1 MAGIDKEYLSDHKLF
16 RVRNKKLLFIF
27 PLIAVLIAIIV
38 FWWLKLTGITITG
51 EVFCGADEHTH
62 TDECYR
68 YELICDF
75 KNAGVVVVAETTAD
89 RPTDIVTESTTD
101 SDKTETETT
110 GAETT
115 EVEAPT
121 AANHTHTDECY
132 RKELICTIP
141 EHKHSAE
148 CFPDK
153 KADTETREDWL
164 ATFED
169 VEITNDVA
177 KNLLSIAS
185 TQIGYKESV
194 LNYEYGDSLEKNGYT
209 RYGEWYGSPYGEW
222 NSIFVSFC
230 LNYANANNADPLMS
244 ASAEAMHLAWEE
256 RRIYSSADTYKGS
269 LGDVIFFDTDSDGA
283 ADRTGIVMYHSD
295 EMLISVE
302 GDVDGAVER
311 VIYESTESVMGYG
324 LTGELYAA
332 EHITDSTSEQ
342 KEEPSQLTTNSSGEL
357 NLYIPNATN
366 PEETVTTPSVFN
378 SNPLILMSADDHN
391 ITYTSHL
398 EDEVVN
404 AVFKTQSGTVIG
416 ENDTVYIGESYIV
429 SLEFSEINTGSMW
442 TQFEYDDDG
451 YLTYHVPSNLHC
463 EPFDSWHIISA
474 KTENG
479 TITDVG
485 EYFLDESGL
494 LRVRFYDD
502 ADGVNFIDKY
512 SNVDF
517 VVDFNTT
524 VASNQS
530 GSSTEIEFNEEI
542 TLNLTVDG
550 GAGMTLSKTHGEYDS
565 TNNEIEFTIR
575 IEATHGVVHNL
586 IVDDEIWENH
596 HALLDTIVVTDL
608 DGNVLKPQ
616 PTISNHPGGAA
627 GGFRVSG
634 LPDFSAGSGYLI
646 KYKSAVNDNLLGSEE
661 VGMWNGVNTSAADS
675 KGGNIPG
682 WTEDWV
688 LVELEKMVK
697 DGKQAVVEDANGNKI
712 PVIEWQ
718 IGIRKTEANLQGTV
732 VVDTLG
738 EGLSYYTGTP
748 ILVRRYDEW
757 GNRLA
762 DTYISWNNVTINGNS
777 MEFPL
782 PDSYACDII
791 YYTSFEEL
799 NEGEIKNY
807 TNKAKVTI
815 NGKEEQTQG
824 SAEVVG
830 FIPRVQKT
838 ARGDDGEYVYF
849 TIEADVPGVIKDWGH
864 FFLTDL
870 SAVWNYNG
878 NALYIE
884 NVPQDMVI
892 TATTVSGR
900 TINFT
905 PYRAG
910 GTVENTFMIISPSME
925 NGYHSFNL
933 LFNTAD
939 RDFSSSKWILDED
952 SVLKITYKLPFD
964 AKTGTEWE
972 GELTGDQ
979 TLEDVLL
986 QGNKLS
992 NEVYFNYTETITDVG
1007 SATYEYAPMIT
1018 KKSVTHDDGTVDY
1031 TVVFNN
1037 TVPGSGGA
1045 DGYLNGSIASAWFED
1060 TFDERMEYVPGS
1072 LIVTCYSPWQT
1083 NLWTIKY
1090 KYNGA
1095 VTGNTIHAAASDM
1108 VFYDYNEE
1116 ASQYG
1121 WDFMLGTRN
1130 FNEYY
1135 TWSGQGGNYV
1145 FTYKLKLKD
1154 EYLYTTEHAK
1164 IELDNTA
1171 ELTWSND
1178 GSSGPVTDTTEFVT
1192 GLVEKTAVQKDSKIS
1207 FDIHINRNALDILP
1221 GSDTLTIED
1230 TMTPNLSVYWD
1241 TIKLLYE
1248 DKNGNWIDFDST
1260 QSQYTYNVTY
1270 DPASNK
1276 LTFVMPDSLHIRVDY
1291 TTLITESGL
1300 VSINNS
1306 VNISGKAEISDIID
1320 ALFRVEEHSGGAS
1333 GSNHSITLIKQD
1345 GLTNARLPNANFI
1358 LYGPMG
1364 DPNATIPSGV
1374 SPTIITENGTVLRY
1388 IGSYTTQADG
1398 TVFIETQYLTLGG
1411 PYALVERIAPEG
1423 YELLEKPVYFYFYSL
1438 DPNGVIQTVT
1448 TLIAVENFSGGF
1460 IIPETGSA
1468 GLFITAI
1475 IGFAVTAFPI
1485 LYSSIRH
1492 KRKRRLSR

>member
-1 MAGIDKEYLSDHKLF
+1 MAGIDKEYLRAHKLF
-16 RVRNKKLLFIF
+16 RVRNKNLLFIF
-27 PLIAVLIAIIV
+27 PLIAVLVAIIV

-51 EVFCGADEHTH
+51 DAFCGADEHTH

-75 KNAGVVVVAETTAD
+75 KDDDAVVATETTAD
-89 RPTDIVTESTTD
+89 EPTDTEASE
-101 SDKTETETT
+101 TEAEITETT
-110 GAETT
+110 
-115 EVEAPT
+115 VSSS
-121 AANHTHTDECY
+121 HTHTDECY

-141 EHKHSAE
+141 EHKHSAD

-153 KADTETREDWL
+153 NADTETKDDWI

-177 KNLLSIAS
+177 KNIVSIAS
-185 TQIGYKESV
+185 TQIGYKESI
-194 LNYEYGDSLEKNGYT
+194 LNYEYDGLSDKNGYT
-209 RYGEWYGSPYGEW
+209 RYGEWYGNPYAKW

-230 LNYANANNADPLMS
+230 LNYANANNADALMS
-244 ASAEAMHLAWEE
+244 ASAEAMRLAWEE
-256 RRIYSSADTYKGS
+256 RTIYSSADEYNCS
-269 LGDVIFFDTDSDGA
+269 LGDIVFFDTDSDGK
-283 ADRTGIVMYHSD
+283 ADRTGIVMYSSSD
-295 EMLISVE
+295 MLIAAE
-302 GDVDGAVER
+302 GDVNGAVDR
-311 VIYESTESVMGYG
+311 VIYENCQSVMGYG
-324 LTGELYAA
+324 MTDELYAA
-332 EHITDSTSEQ
+332 EHIRDSSEQ
-342 KEEPSQLTTNSSGEL
+342 SEDSSQSTADNSGEL
-357 NLYIPNATN
+357 NLYIPNATD
-366 PEETVTTPSVFN
+366 PEMQAEATTPSVFN

-398 EDEVVN
+398 EDEVTN
-404 AVFKTQSGTVIG
+404 AVFKKQSGEVLG
-416 ENDTVYIGESYIV
+416 DNDTVYIGESYII
-429 SLEFSEINTGSMW
+429 SLEFSEINTGSTW
-442 TQFEYDDDG
+442 TQFKYDDDG

-463 EPFDSWHIISA
+463 EPFTDWHSISA
-474 KTENG
+474 TTENG
-479 TITDVG
+479 TIKDVG
-485 EYFLDESGL
+485 EYFLDENGL
-494 LRVRFYDD
+494 LKVKFFDD

-517 VVDFNTT
+517 TIDFNAT
-524 VASNQS
+524 VASTQS
-530 GSSTEIEFNEEI
+530 GSTAEVVFNDKI
-542 TLNLTVDG
+542 NINLNVDG

-575 IEATHGVVHNL
+575 IEATHGVVHDL
-586 IVDDEIWENH
+586 ITDDEIWENY
-596 HALLDTIVVTDL
+596 HALLDTILVTDL
-608 DGNVLKPQ
+608 DGNVLDPQ
-616 PTISNHPGGAA
+616 PTVSNHPYGAA
-627 GGFRVSG
+627 GGFRLSG
-634 LPDFSAGSGYLI
+634 FPDFSAGNGFLI
-646 KYKSAVNDNLLGSEE
+646 TYKAAVNDNLLGNEK
-661 VGMWNGVNTSAADS
+661 VGMWNGVNTSATDS
-675 KGGNIPG
+675 KGVNIPG

-688 LVELEKMVK
+688 EVELEKMVK
-697 DGKQAVVEDANGNKI
+697 DGKQAVVEDANGNTI

-718 IGIRKTEANLQGTV
+718 IGIRKTTANLQGTV

-748 ILVRRYDEW
+748 ILVKRYDEW

-762 DTYISWNNVTINGNS
+762 DAYISWNDVTINGNS

-791 YYTSFEEL
+791 YYTSYEDL
-799 NEGEIKNY
+799 DEGETKNY

-824 SAEVVG
+824 SADVVG
-830 FIPRVQKT
+830 FIPYVQKT

-870 SAVWNYNG
+870 AAIWNYNG

-884 NVPQDMVI
+884 NIPQDMVV
-892 TATTVSGR
+892 TATTASGQ

-905 PYRAG
+905 PYKAG
-910 GTVENTFMIISPSME
+910 GSVENTFIIISPSME
-925 NGYHSFNL
+925 NGHHSFNI

-939 RDFSSSKWILDED
+939 RDFTSSKWILDED
-952 SVLKITYKLPFD
+952 STLNITYKLPFD

-986 QGNKLS
+986 QGNMLS
-992 NEVYFNYTETITDVG
+992 NEVYFNYTETISTVG
-1007 SATYEYAPMIT
+1007 SASYEYAPMIT
-1018 KKSVTHDDGTVDY
+1018 KKSVTHEDGTVDY

-1037 TVPGSGGA
+1037 TVPGSGGGE
-1045 DGYLNGSIASAWFED
+1045 GYLNGSIASAWFED
-1060 TFDERMEYVPGS
+1060 TFDEKMEYVPGS
-1072 LIVTCYSPWQT
+1072 LTVTCYSPWQT
-1083 NLWTIKY
+1083 NLWVMKY
-1090 KYNGA
+1090 KYNGN
-1095 VTGNTIHAAASDM
+1095 VTGNTIYAEASEM
-1108 VFYDYNEE
+1108 VSYDYNEE
-1116 ASQYG
+1116 ATQYG
-1121 WDFMLGTRN
+1121 WDFMQGTKN
-1130 FNEYY
+1130 FSDYY
-1135 TWSGQGGNYV
+1135 KWSGQGGNFV

-1154 EYLYTTEHAK
+1154 EYLYTTEHSK
-1164 IELDNTA
+1164 IELNNTA

-1192 GLVEKTAVQKDSKIS
+1192 GLVEKIAVQKDSKLD

-1221 GSDTLTIED
+1221 GTDTLTIED

-1248 DKNGNWIDFDST
+1248 DENGNWIDFDSD
-1260 QSQYTYNVTY
+1260 QSEYDFNVTY

-1276 LTFVMPDSLHIRVDY
+1276 LTFVIPDSLHIRVDY

-1306 VNISGKAEISDIID
+1306 VNIAGKAEISDIVD
-1320 ALFRVEEHSGGAS
+1320 ALFRVEEHSGGAT

-1345 GLTNARLPNANFI
+1345 GLTNARLPDAKFI

-1364 DPNATIPSGV
+1364 DPNATIPQGV
-1374 SPTIITENGTVLRY
+1374 SPTVITEDGTLLKY
-1388 IGSYTTQADG
+1388 IGSYTTGADG
-1398 TVFIETQYLTLGG
+1398 TVFIETQYLTIGG
-1411 PYALVERIAPEG
+1411 PYALVERIAPDG
-1423 YELLEKPVYFYFYSL
+1423 YELLKTPVYFYFYDT

-1448 TLIAVENFSGGF
+1448 TLIAVENFSGSF

-1468 GLFITAI
+1468 GLFITAT
-1475 IGFAVTAFPI
+1475 IGFAVTALPV
-1485 LYSSIRH
+1485 LYSLIRH
-1492 KRKRRLSR
+1492 KRKRRLL